1 MAEVRAIVRHVL
13 CFKVVMIPVLAVP
26 KAAPLNMVRVSVH
39 VRAVEIVTILTGVKT
54 FVAVLDVARAMKTV
68 VCATAATTTL
78 MIIVTRR
85 ASAVDL
91 VGATVVNSPPE
102 ATQCRVKTTL

>member
-1 MAEVRAIVRHVL
+1 MQPNFFEHLEALLKTNKAYVAEDGRLLRN
-13 CFKVVMIPVLAVP
+13 KVAE
-26 KAAPLNMVRVSVH
+26 AAATRRP
-39 VRAVEIVTILTGVKT
+39 GVKT